1 LLKKLLGAV
10 VRRTGINYSCFRI
23 FMLPLDESA
32 DSSVLPEGYRF
43 EEVTS
48 HDVATAADELLRKES
63 WYGGEDAL
71 GFGVYRGTELVCIQW
86 VWYGERYRT
95 KRNFW
100 PLGEAEAKSVQL
112 VTIPSERGKGLATQ
126 VKLFS
131 AGRLRKRGFSRL
143 YSRIW
148 WNNHAAIRVSQKA
161 GWREIA
167 TVFELRIP
175 GRSRPWRLVKRKWHQ
190 DAGWAA
196 DL

>member
-1 LLKKLLGAV
+1 LLRKLFRTVA
-10 VRRTGINYSCFRI
+10 RRAGINYSCFRI
-23 FMLPLDESA
+23 FMLPLDGFA
-32 DSSVLPEGYRF
+32 DRSVLPEGYRF

-48 HDVATAADELLRKES
+48 KDVATAAEEPIRRES

-100 PLGEAEAKSVQL
+100 PLEQGEAKSVQL

-126 VKLFS
+126 VKVFS
-131 AGRLRKRGFSRL
+131 ACRLQERGFSRI

-148 WNNHAAIRVSQKA
+148 WNNYPAIRVSRKA

-175 GRSRPWRLVKRKWHQ
+175 GRSRPWRLVLRRRRQ
-190 DAGWAA
+190 GVTR
-196 DL
+196 